1 MQNDI
6 HDTVFPTAGKR
17 SNYERTYQMSS
28 LFNNSS
34 FNWIETR
41 AKKTARQYSY
51 SRLNHPL
58 LGKKYE
64 TYMNQKSPT
73 TYLNT
78 PFFNP
83 GSKPE
88 KYLKKEILTQGYL
101 ISSELWVFWSNI
113 IFFNQVLTLGL
124 IGGVLRYLKWKTI
137 NFDLL

>member
-1 MQNDI
+1 
-6 HDTVFPTAGKR
+6 
-17 SNYERTYQMSS
+17 MSS

-88 KYLKKEILTQGYL
+88 KYLKKQILTQGYL
-101 ISSELWVFWSNI
+101 ISSGIVSILEYYY
-113 IFFNQVLTLGL
+113 FFQSS
-124 IGGVLRYLKWKTI
+124 
-137 NFDLL
+137 FDPWAYWRGIKVP